1 MQKADSNRVW
11 SGMPIKVRGDVQA
24 FFAASTYV
32 EVGDGTSTLFW
43 LDRWIG
49 GRAVA
54 ALAPALISLIPRRA
68 LRSRMVADGL
78 FGRRWV
84 RDIAG
89 GLSVQAIVEC
99 IRLWDALESVRL
111 SALPDTIVCRWAAD
125 GQYSAERC
133 FLCDSEN
140 KVACNTTLNSTLNS

>member
-1 MQKADSNRVW
+1 
-11 SGMPIKVRGDVQA
+11 MPIKVRGDVQA

-68 LRSRMVADGL
+68 LR
-78 FGRRWV
+78 
-84 RDIAG
+84 
-89 GLSVQAIVEC
+89 
-99 IRLWDALESVRL
+99 
-111 SALPDTIVCRWAAD
+111 
-125 GQYSAERC
+125 
-133 FLCDSEN
+133 
-140 KVACNTTLNSTLNS
+140 

>member
-1 MQKADSNRVW
+1 ML
-11 SGMPIKVRGDVQA
+11 IKVRGDVQA

-54 ALAPALISLIPRRA
+54 AL
-68 LRSRMVADGL
+68 ADGL

-125 GQYSAERC
+125 GQYSARSAYEMLLVGSQE
-133 FLCDSEN
+133 FLGHKLIWEAWAPLRV
-140 KVACNTTLNSTLNS
+140 KLFI

>member
-1 MQKADSNRVW
+1 
-11 SGMPIKVRGDVQA
+11 
-24 FFAASTYV
+24 
-32 EVGDGTSTLFW
+32 
-43 LDRWIG
+43 
-49 GRAVA
+49 
-54 ALAPALISLIPRRA
+54 
-68 LRSRMVADGL
+68 MVADGL